1 MKRILA
7 TTAMGLML
15 TTAAMAETPMGSFK
29 TIDTV
34 AQHDIFASNF
44 IGMRI
49 YSAEQDYDGFGE
61 TSTVDAGAEQNWEDL
76 GEVNDIILDREGNVK
91 AVVLGVG
98 GFLGVGEK
106 DVAVDMHS
114 IKMVSETDDPDDFF
128 LVVNTNRET
137 LENAPEFKRP
147 MDETAAAVGINAT
160 GMSTTVEQ
168 GTEAAKNSY
177 ESMKKDVQ
185 EGYDAAKKEVSE
197 TYETSKEK
205 LNTAMNDSKEGLQ
218 NAYDKSK
225 EKMQSAYDEG
235 RSFFVAPD
243 VELDGYEVA
252 RDDQLT
258 ADSLTGARLYSSQDK
273 DIGEVDKLVL
283 KQDGT
288 IDKAV
293 LDVGGFLGVNE
304 HRIAVNMTELQIMRS
319 AESGMIRVY
328 IDATQK
334 ELEAQPEYKS

>member
-7 TTAMGLML
+7 TTALGLML

-34 AQHDIFASNF
+34 AQNDIFASNF
-44 IGMRI
+44 IGKRI

-61 TSTVDAGAEQNWEDL
+61 TSTVDAGTEQNWEDL

-106 DVAVDMHS
+106 DVAVDMNS
-114 IKMVSETDDPDDFF
+114 IKMVTETEDPDDFF

-137 LENAPEFKRP
+137 LENAQEFERP
-147 MDETAAAVGINAT
+147 MVETTAAVGINSS
-160 GMSTTVEQ
+160 GMSATVEES
-168 GTEAAKNSY
+168 TEAAKNSY
-177 ESMKKDVQ
+177 ESMKQDVQ
-185 EGYDAAKKEVSE
+185 EGYDSAKQEMSE
-197 TYETSKEK
+197 TYEDSKES
-205 LNTAMNDSKEGLQ
+205 LNTALNESKEGLKT
-218 NAYDKSK
+218 AYDKSK
-225 EKMQSAYDEG
+225 EKMASAYDET
-235 RSFFVAPD
+235 RDLFVAPD
-243 VELDGYEVA
+243 VDLEGYEVA
-252 RDDQLT
+252 LDDQLN
-258 ADSLTGARLYSSQDK
+258 ADDLTGARLYDSEDK
-273 DIGEVDKLVL
+273 DIGEVDQLVL

-304 HRIAVNMTELQIMRS
+304 HRIAVNMDELQIMRS
-319 AESGMIRVY
+319 SESGMVRVY
-328 IDATQK
+328 IDASQE
-334 ELEAQPEYKS
+334 ELEAQPEYQS